1 LANGVLVYGDRV
13 AAGTVTVSTEV
24 PTLLGTNLQHPH
36 LSTPWRSTANSA
48 SITVDFGTSYTI
60 GGLFL
65 GPTNMTAAGTV
76 RVRISAN
83 SDLSTPTHD
92 SGASPILAG
101 VDPTFGHLIYVLSTP
116 AAGRYLKLDL
126 ADSSLTYIQAGRL
139 FAGTKFQPTRNF
151 SYDYTESYIDTTGMS
166 RSESGQ
172 VWIETGTQYRE
183 MRVQYRAAT
192 HADAQGDYKTIAR
205 LGRQH
210 DILFVL
216 DPASSNLGRDSIF
229 GLIAQNLSLQRAHND
244 IYALDLIISE
254 SK

>member
-1 LANGVLVYGDRV
+1 M
-13 AAGTVTVSTEV
+13 TVSTEV
-24 PTLLGTNLQHPH
+24 PTLLGTNLQNPH

-48 SITVDFGTSYTI
+48 SVTVDFGASYTI
-60 GGLFL
+60 GGIFL
-65 GPTNMTAAGTV
+65 GGTNLTAAATV

-92 SGASPILAG
+92 SGASPIAAG
-101 VDPTFGHLIYVLSTP
+101 VDPTFGHLIYILSSP

-126 ADSSLTYIQAGRL
+126 ADASLTYIQAGRL

-151 SYDYTESYIDTTGMS
+151 SYDYAESYIDTTAVA
-166 RSESGQ
+166 RAESGEL
-172 VWIETGTQYRE
+172 WIEDGIVFRE

-192 HADAQGDYKTIAR
+192 HTDAQGDFKSIAR
-205 LGRQH
+205 LRRSQ

-229 GLIAQNLSLQRAHND
+229 GVIAQNLSLQRIHND
-244 IYALDLIISE
+244 IYSLDLIISE
-254 SK
+254 RK